1 MELVFSILSH
11 AGSGLQI
18 SKHASNV
25 TRGVGLVLASAF
37 ACGSPSVE
45 QPPLSGGTSK
55 NVGGG
60 RSSPT
65 ASSVSS
71 STMWNGSG
79 VAPKFSTTGTAALRS
94 PAEEAARRRSNIRFQ
109 AVPSTRVQRASHFG
123 VLFLQLGWEKYRKYI
138 PWNRAGKRL
147 TPPPE
152 SSGAAPPLP
161 MATDSNGR
169 SRSGRDAFEGRT
181 KEEDPERD
189 GTSWT
194 SAVQDDAAPP
204 HLPSSSSSP
213 PDASPPSHSNQTIS
227 DKGHQRIV
235 ETLCRMRGAVLKLGQ
250 MLSIQNG
257 ATVPSHITAL
267 FAKVRDQAFAMPPSQ
282 LRATLAKEFH
292 HEDWKAMMFVR
303 VDEEPV
309 AAASIGQVHWAEL
322 KGEYASPFPP
332 PHRTSFSSASPRAA
346 LSPATTQKAEKG
358 SATEDPAVGSE
369 EEGIQKK
376 KKQEKNKTA
385 SVEVAIKVQY
395 PGVAKSIESDIHNLR
410 TILKMGFLPPGMF
423 VDQVLRELRGELLQE
438 CQYLTEAEKQIRYA
452 TLVDQ
457 HPTLSTFFH
466 VPRVYLSL
474 CTSQMLVTEYVRG
487 VPIDQITNPELGVPK
502 AFRSYA
508 AEQLMTLTLTEL
520 FDWCFMQTDPN
531 FSNFLFSVEENKVYL
546 LDFGAARTYPASF
559 VDDYLDVVA
568 AAARQDRE
576 AVISKSIDLGFL
588 TGREVKEML
597 DAHVESVFLLGKPFR
612 DREHAYDFSLE
623 NIPAQVQK
631 LVPTMLRLRLK
642 PPPTPAYSLH
652 RRLSG
657 TILLCSRLQAS
668 APCGKVFWEIYEQ
681 KKAAIAA
688 AARASHTTS

>member
-1 MELVFSILSH
+1 MP
-11 AGSGLQI
+11 G
-18 SKHASNV
+18 
-25 TRGVGLVLASAF
+25 
-37 ACGSPSVE
+37 
-45 QPPLSGGTSK
+45 
-55 NVGGG
+55 
-60 RSSPT
+60 
-65 ASSVSS
+65 
-71 STMWNGSG
+71 G
-79 VAPKFSTTGTAALRS
+79 VAAPTFSTTGKVELRT
-94 PAEEAARRRSNIRFQ
+94 PAEEAARRKVNIRFQ
-109 AVPSTRVQRASHFG
+109 AVPSTRVQRAGHFG
-123 VLFLQLGWEKYRKYI
+123 VLFLQLGWEKYKKYI
-138 PWNRAGKRL
+138 PWQKHSLLWRRFRL
-147 TPPPE
+147 HLPSSESTPRTTMTTNTTP
-152 SSGAAPPLP
+152 SSGPSDDGAETWTREGYPEQNRSPLP
-161 MATDSNGR
+161 ST
-169 SRSGRDAFEGRT
+169 
-181 KEEDPERD
+181 
-189 GTSWT
+189 
-194 SAVQDDAAPP
+194 VQDESASPL
-204 HLPSSSSSP
+204 HSSPSSSSS
-213 PDASPPSHSNQTIS
+213 ASPPASPPNQTFS

-250 MLSIQNG
+250 MLSIQND

-282 LRATLAKEFH
+282 LRSTLAKEFH
-292 HEDWKAMMFVR
+292 NEDWKATLFVR
-303 VDEEPV
+303 MDEEPV
-309 AAASIGQVHWAEL
+309 AAASIGQVHWGEL
-322 KGEYASPFPP
+322 KGEYASPSPP
-332 PHRTSFSSASPRAA
+332 PHCPSSLSPLSSSASSSLPPGAA
-346 LSPATTQKAEKG
+346 LATEKCKLEKG
-358 SATEDPAVGSE
+358 RTTEASTAMPTVGWKGE
-369 EEGIQKK
+369 VEEGE
-376 KKQEKNKTA
+376 KKQKRT

-395 PGVAKSIESDIHNLR
+395 PGVAQSIESDINNLR

-474 CTSQMLVTEYVRG
+474 CTPQMLVTEYVRG
-487 VPIDQITNPELGVPK
+487 VPIDQITNPELGVPR

-531 FSNFLFSVEENKVYL
+531 FSNFLFSVEENKVHL
-546 LDFGAARTYPASF
+546 LDFGAARTFPASF
-559 VDDYLDVVA
+559 VEDYLEVVA
-568 AAARQDRE
+568 ASARQDRD

-612 DREHAYDFSLE
+612 DREHAYDFALE

-657 TILLCSRLQAS
+657 TILLCSRLQYT
-668 APCGKVFWEIYEQ
+668 PLVFLM
-681 KKAAIAA
+681 AILDTIV
-688 AARASHTTS
+688 HVTIQHV